1 MFRGLGKKLYS
12 WACGQDYFS
21 GQAYAYNYKL
31 HENKK
36 RLTLFASLILYQAP
50 PAGLE
55 PATL

>member
-31 HENKK
+31 PENKK
-36 RLTLFASLILYQAP
+36 
-50 PAGLE
+50 G
-55 PATL
+55 

>member
-31 HENKK
+31 PENKK
-36 RLTLFASLILYQAP
+36 KADLVCQPYSLP
-50 PAGLE
+50 SSPCW
-55 PATL
+55 T